1 MDGVRFSIIVP
12 TYNSERFLD
21 RCLNSLVSQSYR
33 NYEVIIIDDGSTDS
47 TKDICQRY
55 MEKSELIK
63 YHYISNSGVSK
74 ARNIGIG
81 YAKRRIYNIC

>member
-1 MDGVRFSIIVP
+1 MDGVRFSIILP
-12 TYNSERFLD
+12 TYNSEKNLD
-21 RCLNSLVSQSYR
+21 GCLNSLISQSYK

-55 MEKSELIK
+55 LKKTDVIQ